1 MCDSLDIYIYISFVV
16 YVCTHEQ
23 ALLAARKGADAIT
36 EIDIQEAIMR
46 TRNGVQGTSSK
57 DGPMRDLLR
66 WASSRFQALPEAR
79 TRPS

>member
-1 MCDSLDIYIYISFVV
+1 MYE
-16 YVCTHEQ
+16 YVCVHEQ

-57 DGPMRDLLR
+57 DGPIRDLLR
-66 WASSRFQALPEAR
+66 WASRFQALPEAR